1 MSDPYW
7 LSDEG
12 PLTPETRER
21 LLAMCGKAVLRRVR
35 LDDALNQYL
44 DRAERGRAEAAEFLQ
59 GASLAWEQAI
69 TFRRPGADGSEGSYS
84 RRKGIVSAF

>member
-21 LLAMCGKAVLRRVR
+21 LLAHVR
-35 LDDALNQYL
+35 ESGFDAESVLDDALNQYL
-44 DRAERGRAEAAEFLQ
+44 DRAKRGRAEAAEFLQ
-59 GASLAWEQAI
+59 EASLAWEQAI
-69 TFRRPGADGSEGSYS
+69 LSGGRELTEVKDRIPGGKE
-84 RRKGIVSAF
+84 

>member
-21 LLAMCGKAVLRRVR
+21 LLAHVR
-35 LDDALNQYL
+35 ESGFDAESVLDDALNQYL
-44 DRAERGRAEAAEFLQ
+44 DSAERGRA
-59 GASLAWEQAI
+59 
-69 TFRRPGADGSEGSYS
+69 
-84 RRKGIVSAF
+84 

>member
-21 LLAMCGKAVLRRVR
+21 LLAHVR
-35 LDDALNQYL
+35 ESGFDAESVLDDALNQYL

-59 GASLAWEQAI
+59 GASLAAVVFYPFE
-69 TFRRPGADGSEGSYS
+69 RRL
-84 RRKGIVSAF
+84 RRGPLLCLLRRAL

>member
-21 LLAMCGKAVLRRVR
+21 LLAHVR
-35 LDDALNQYL
+35 ESGFDA
-44 DRAERGRAEAAEFLQ
+44 E
-59 GASLAWEQAI
+59 EQAARMARLYE
-69 TFRRPGADGSEGSYS
+69 TGTWE
-84 RRKGIVSAF
+84 